1 MTVVFALCK
10 CRSAEAFSLT
20 IKMKV
25 YKRCDFNRELHI
37 FYFIFIFLLNSR
49 VGIAMGKFANEVNN
63 CGRRSQG
70 NIWVV
75 LMGVPHG
82 SLRLKWIG
90 RRTYLISIWWCHST
104 YKCLIFV
111 VVVVVVI
118 TWVLICCRYYELILI
133 FRQCRTFYQWMEID
147 HSRLRIGFRLAAQ

>member
-10 CRSAEAFSLT
+10 CRSAEAFSLI

-75 LMGVPHG
+75 LMGVPRG

-104 YKCLIFV
+104 YKCIIF
-111 VVVVVVI
+111 
-118 TWVLICCRYYELILI
+118 CCCCCCHNVGMNWFWYSDNVEP
-133 FRQCRTFYQWMEID
+133 FTNEWK
-147 HSRLRIGFRLAAQ
+147 